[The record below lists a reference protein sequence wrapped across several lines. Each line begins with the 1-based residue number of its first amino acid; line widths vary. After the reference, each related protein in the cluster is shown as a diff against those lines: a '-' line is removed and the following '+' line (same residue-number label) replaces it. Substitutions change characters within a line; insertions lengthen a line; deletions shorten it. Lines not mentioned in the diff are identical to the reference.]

1 MTVLTPRIGD
11 SEGLEEA
18 FDAQAIMSANEETV
32 KPEQQEKAEQQEQP
46 EKLEQQ
52 AAVEPR
58 KSEDSQSS
66 SDIEEKHTEETH
78 TEEKHTEEKQRPVSR
93 DGSDKDTVCPLPSSE
108 TSGVNSSATRLPTR
122 S

>member
-1 MTVLTPRIGD
+1 VADFTPRIAD
-11 SEGLEEA
+11 SEGVDEA

-32 KPEQQEKAEQQEQP
+32 KSEQQEKAEQQEQP

-52 AAVEPR
+52 AAAEPR

-66 SDIEEKHTEETH
+66 SDIEEKHTEE
-78 TEEKHTEEKQRPVSR
+78 EQRPVSR

-108 TSGVNSSATRLPTR
+108 TSAVNSSAPRLPTR
-122 S
+122 N